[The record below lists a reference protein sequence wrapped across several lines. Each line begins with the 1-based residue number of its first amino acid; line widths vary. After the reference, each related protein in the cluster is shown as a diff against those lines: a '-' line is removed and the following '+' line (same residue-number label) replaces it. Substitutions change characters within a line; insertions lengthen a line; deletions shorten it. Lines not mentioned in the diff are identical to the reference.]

1 MSNVDIIY
9 TYMYYHTCNLYHKL
23 FVLIS
28 FHGFLVSQ
36 QKIGSGQI
44 FILMLIQYGI
54 YRLGK
59 IYVI

>member
-1 MSNVDIIY
+1 
-9 TYMYYHTCNLYHKL
+9 MYYHTCNLYHKL

-44 FILMLIQYGI
+44 FILTLIQYGI

-59 IYVI
+59 ICVI